1 MRVKDRSVH
10 KNEQPGNEISSD
22 LHFRTGLIA
31 DAKIVS
37 DLIMLFAKDF
47 SINPDGSGA
56 EVFHQSVSEAAE
68 RTYLAD
74 SRYHFILA
82 MQGGMLAG
90 FIAMRDLGHLFHL
103 FVNPAFQ
110 RQKLATALWQ
120 RARHYAVAQ
129 GHSTS
134 FTVNSSLNAIPVYE
148 GFGFKAKGQI
158 VAMHGITFLP
168 MQFN

>member
-1 MRVKDRSVH
+1 MH
-10 KNEQPGNEISSD
+10 KSEQSGNEISTD
-22 LHFRTGLIA
+22 LHFRAGLTA

-37 DLIMLFAKDF
+37 DLILLFAKDF
-47 SINPDGSGA
+47 CINSDGSGA

-82 MQGGMLAG
+82 IQGGMLAG
-90 FIAMRDLGHLFHL
+90 FIAMRDLGHLFHF

-110 RQKLATALWQ
+110 RQRLATALWQ
-120 RARHYAVAQ
+120 RAHRYATTQ
-129 GHSTS
+129 GHGTS
-134 FTVNSSLNAIPVYE
+134 FTVNSSINAIPVYE
-148 GFGFKAKGQI
+148 GFGFKAKGPI
-158 VAMHGITFLP
+158 MAMHGITFFP